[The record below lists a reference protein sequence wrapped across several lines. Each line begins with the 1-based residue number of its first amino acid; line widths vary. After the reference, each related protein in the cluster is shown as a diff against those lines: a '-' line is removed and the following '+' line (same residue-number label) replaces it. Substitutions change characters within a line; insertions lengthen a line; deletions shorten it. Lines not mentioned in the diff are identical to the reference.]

1 MFLFMEEPMRS
12 APFLLAI
19 STLCIFGFNPVFA
32 QTDCHNAIREKV
44 IQNNP
49 KVQKVTFD
57 QDSETREQT
66 GNNVDMVKGIG
77 RFLRHTGKWENIS
90 WTCSIGTRYNR
101 IINAEYSVD
110 TSGPAMYQ
118 ADTSKGWPKD
128 CQEGVRTQVKSEHQ
142 NAEKIGFKSA
152 LESEFFKTERL
163 LQGDGF
169 WERKDGVKKDFSYW
183 CLYNTRSQQ
192 IVDKNYSTGD

>member
-1 MFLFMEEPMRS
+1 MRS
-12 APFLLAI
+12 GILLLTVC
-19 STLCIFGFNPVFA
+19 TLVIFGAAQLFA
-32 QTDCHNAIREKV
+32 QSDCQTAIRNKV

-57 QDSETREQT
+57 QDSEIKQPTPMAVSTQT
-66 GNNVDMVKGIG
+66 IKGNA
-77 RFLRHTGKWENIS
+77 RFLRHTGKWENIN
-90 WTCSIGTRYNR
+90 WTCNFDTRMNR
-101 IINAEYSVD
+101 AVTAEYSVD

-118 ADTSKGWPKD
+118 ADTSKGWPRD
-128 CQEGVRTQVKSEHQ
+128 CQESVRSQVKGEHQ
-142 NAEKIGFKSA
+142 NAEKVGFKNAEQSDW
-152 LESEFFKTERL
+152 FKNEKL

-192 IVDKNYSTGD
+192 IVDKNYSSGE